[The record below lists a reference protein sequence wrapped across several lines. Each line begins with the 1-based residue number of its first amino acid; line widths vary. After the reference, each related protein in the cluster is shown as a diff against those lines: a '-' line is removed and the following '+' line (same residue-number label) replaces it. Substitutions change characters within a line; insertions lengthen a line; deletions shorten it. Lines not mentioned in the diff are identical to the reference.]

1 MTPRRPRIPWLEP
14 GGDPRA
20 FPPLEAVPGEP
31 PGLIAA
37 GGDLTPARL
46 EAAYRRG
53 IFPWYSDGQPILW
66 WSPDPRMLLFPA
78 EFRRSRSLAKRE
90 RNGGFELRF
99 DGDFSGVIAACAAP
113 RERDGGGTWITD
125 EMREA
130 YTLLHRLGRAH
141 SVETWRGGR
150 LVGGLYGVQVGAA
163 FFGESMFSREPDASK
178 VALSGLVRRCLGDGI
193 AFIDCQM
200 ETLHLA
206 SLGARPVPR
215 SEFMGLLARHC
226 GADVADRWGYG
237 GDCFAGGAA
246 AESALLQANRCP
258 QN

>member
-1 MTPRRPRIPWLEP
+1 MTARRPRITWLEP
-14 GGDPRA
+14 GGDPTA
-20 FPPLEAVPGEP
+20 FPPLDAALDEP
-31 PGLIAA
+31 PGLVAA

-90 RNGGFELRF
+90 RNGSFELRF
-99 DGDFSGVIAACAAP
+99 DSDFAAVIAACAAP
-113 RERDGGGTWITD
+113 RVREAAGTWITD

-130 YTLLHRLGRAH
+130 YLGLHRLGLAH
-141 SVETWRGGR
+141 SVETWQEGR
-150 LVGGLYGVQVGAA
+150 LVGGLYGVQLGAA
-163 FFGESMFSREPDASK
+163 FFGESMFSLEADASK
-178 VALSGLVRRCLGDGI
+178 TALSGLVRRCLRDGI

-200 ETLHLA
+200 ETSHLA

-215 SEFMGLLARHC
+215 SDFRTLLAQHC
-226 GADVADRWGYG
+226 SLGTAQRWGCG
-237 GDCFAGGAA
+237 GD
-246 AESALLQANRCP
+246 
-258 QN
+258 